1 MKSTDNSYNNAVEN
15 SIDKAFEAVIDEA
28 TILADERICVEYDLK
43 KSQVEFSQEHTKKMK
58 ALFSRERRKQKLLK
72 AMVYTKRAACFL
84 LIFAAIMTVAVFSV
98 EAWRIKFMNFVFDAD
113 APDTKISFTDKKQ
126 GEIYDGMVDLKYIP
140 EGFSIKENS
149 ISRRRIFLH
158 FTKSKKYFHFSL
170 KELDTSSAVDTENA
184 NVESIKVNKSEGV
197 FVSKSAPTLNIII
210 WHDGVYSY
218 SIAGNISK
226 TEILKIAENIV
237 IK

>member
-28 TILADERICVEYDLK
+28 TVLADERICVEYDLN
-43 KSQVEFSQEHTKKMK
+43 KSQVKFSQVHTKKMK

-140 EGFSIKENS
+140 EGFVSEES
-149 ISRRRIFLH
+149 SVSSRMVSLSFLN
-158 FTKSKKYFHFSL
+158 KDKYFQFRL
-170 KELDTSSAVDTENA
+170 GKLDVNSAVDTENA
-184 NVESIKVNKSEGV
+184 VVE
-197 FVSKSAPTLNIII
+197 NITINGY
-210 WHDGVYSY
+210 DGIY
-218 SIAGNISK
+218 ISK
-226 TEILKIAENIV
+226 TDRNMLIWHNSSYTYRITANIEKDEIIKIAENIIV
-237 IK
+237 K